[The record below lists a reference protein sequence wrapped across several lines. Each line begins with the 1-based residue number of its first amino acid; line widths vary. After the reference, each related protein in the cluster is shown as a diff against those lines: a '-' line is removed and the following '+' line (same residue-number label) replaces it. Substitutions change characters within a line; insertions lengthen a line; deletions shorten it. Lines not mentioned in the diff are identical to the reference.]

1 MSPGLM
7 VLDERILEGV
17 AFELMRRVLLS
28 VIPRRMEMGMP
39 EMGTER
45 AEERVEA
52 RVNPAV
58 AVAADSVTPG
68 SIEVGGFSVLGGEA
82 VASSSFLG
90 GGGVEDVEKC
100 FSSLMEVNIGTLNL
114 IATCL
119 L

>member
-7 VLDERILEGV
+7 VLVERILVGV
-17 AFELMRRVLLS
+17 EFELVRRVLLI

-45 AEERVEA
+45 AEEIVEA

-58 AVAADSVTPG
+58 AVAADNVTPG
-68 SIEVGGFSVLGGEA
+68 RIEVGGFSVLVGET
-82 VASSSFLG
+82 VASSSFFG
-90 GGGVEDVEKC
+90 GDDVEDVEKC
-100 FSSLMEVNIGTLNL
+100 LSSFIEVKIGTLNL
-114 IATCL
+114 IATRL